1 MWFLCMWFDVYVL
14 IMMLFFSVIWYLLFG
29 SILLMILF
37 SFSSFFFVKLIFL
50 DKVIDCGWWLFG
62 VDFCKWDGGW

>member
-50 DKVIDCGWWLFG
+50 DKVIDCGW
-62 VDFCKWDGGW
+62 